1 LIKYFQYNNNYKEI
15 QIAFMKKTQLVL
27 GLLVALTSLTTVA
40 NAQMKEGKISY
51 ERKINMHR
59 NLPDPQMKSMV
70 PEFRTDKFE
79 LIFNENVSLFR
90 SVVDEE
96 APDPFANAGGGGGG
110 GMRFNFRMP
119 SANTYTD
126 LAKQMQYEGREF
138 FEKEF
143 LIIDSLKQYKW
154 KLSEETKT
162 IAKQLCK
169 KATTMVTAPQM
180 RMRVSIGGP
189 GNNSDTTANT
199 PRAPKETELVV
210 WYAEGIPVSFGPE
223 GYSGLPGVIM
233 EIDQDNGANVM
244 TAVEV
249 STKYPK
255 KELVAPSKGEKMNR
269 AQFQENMMKLMQDMQ
284 RGGGIR
290 MGGSAIR
297 IGGGN

>member
-1 LIKYFQYNNNYKEI
+1 MKKI
-15 QIAFMKKTQLVL
+15 QLVFGLLIAFT
-27 GLLVALTSLTTVA
+27 TLTTSA
-40 NAQMKEGKISY
+40 TAQMKEGKISY

-79 LIFNENVSLFR
+79 LIFNESVSLFR
-90 SVVDEE
+90 SVVDDE

-110 GMRFNFRMP
+110 MRMNFRMP
-119 SANTYTD
+119 TANTFTD
-126 LAKQMQYEGREF
+126 VSKQMQYEERAF

-169 KATTMVTAPQM
+169 KATTMITAPQM
-180 RMRVSIGGP
+180 RMRVSIGGG
-189 GNNSDTTANT
+189 GNNTDTAANT

-210 WYAEGIPVSFGPE
+210 WYAENIPVSFGPDN
-223 GYSGLPGVIM
+223 YSGLPGVIM
-233 EIDQDNGANVM
+233 EIDQDNGATVT

-249 STKYPK
+249 SAKYPK
-255 KELVAPSKGEKMNR
+255 KELVAPTKGDKMNR
-269 AQFQENMMKLMQDMQ
+269 AQFQENMQKLMQEMQ
-284 RGGGIR
+284 RGGGG
-290 MGGSAIR
+290 MGGMRIR
-297 IGGGN
+297 VGGN

>member
-1 LIKYFQYNNNYKEI
+1 
-15 QIAFMKKTQLVL
+15 MKKIQLVL
-27 GLLVALTSLTTVA
+27 GLLIALTTVTISA
-40 NAQMKEGKISY
+40 TAQMKEGKISY

-59 NLPDPQMKSMV
+59 NLPDPQMKSMI

-110 GMRFNFRMP
+110 GMRMNFRMP
-119 SANTYTD
+119 TANTYTD
-126 LAKQMQYEGREF
+126 MAKQMQYEERAF

-169 KATTMVTAPQM
+169 KATTMITSPQM
-180 RMRVSIGGP
+180 RMRVSIGGA
-189 GNNSDTTANT
+189 GNNTDTTANT

-210 WYAEGIPVSFGPE
+210 WYAENIPVSFGPDN
-223 GYSGLPGVIM
+223 YSGLPGVIM
-233 EIDQDNGANVM
+233 EIDQDNGATVT

-249 STKYPK
+249 SAKYPK
-255 KELVAPSKGEKMNR
+255 KELVAPTKGDKMNR
-269 AQFQENMMKLMQDMQ
+269 AQFQENMQKLMQDMQ
-284 RGGGIR
+284 RGGG
-290 MGGSAIR
+290 MGGMRIR
-297 IGGGN
+297 VGGN

>member
-1 LIKYFQYNNNYKEI
+1 
-15 QIAFMKKTQLVL
+15 MKKIQLVF
-27 GLLVALTSLTTVA
+27 GLLIALTSLTTA
-40 NAQMKEGKISY
+40 TAQMKEGKISY

-59 NLPDPQMKSMV
+59 NLPDPQMKSMI

-79 LIFNENVSLFR
+79 LIFNESVSLFR

-110 GMRFNFRMP
+110 GMRMNFRMP

-143 LIIDSLKQYKW
+143 LIVDSLKQYKW

-169 KATTMVTAPQM
+169 KATTMITAPQVM
-180 RMRVSIGGP
+180 RMRVSMGGG
-189 GNNSDTTANT
+189 GNNTDTTANT
-199 PRAPKETELVV
+199 PSAPKETELVV
-210 WYAEGIPVSFGPE
+210 WYAENIPVSFGPDS
-223 GYSGLPGVIM
+223 YSGLPGVIM
-233 EIDQDNGANVM
+233 EIDQDNGANVT

-249 STKYPK
+249 SAKYPK
-255 KELVAPSKGEKMNR
+255 KELIAPTKGEKMNR
-269 AQFQENMMKLMQDMQ
+269 VQFQENMQKLMQEMQ

>member
-1 LIKYFQYNNNYKEI
+1 
-15 QIAFMKKTQLVL
+15 MKKIQLVF
-27 GLLVALTSLTTVA
+27 GLLIALTSITTTA
-40 NAQMKEGKISY
+40 TAQMKEGKISY

-79 LIFNENVSLFR
+79 LIFNESVSLFR
-90 SVVDEE
+90 SVVDDE

-110 GMRFNFRMP
+110 GMRMNFRMP
-119 SANTYTD
+119 TANTYTD
-126 LAKQMQYEGREF
+126 MAKQMQYEERAF

-143 LIIDSLKQYKW
+143 LIVDSLKQYKW

-169 KATTMVTAPQM
+169 KATTMITAPQM
-180 RMRVSIGGP
+180 RMRVSMGRGGE
-189 GNNSDTTANT
+189 NNTDTTANT

-210 WYAEGIPVSFGPE
+210 WYAENIPVSFGPDN
-223 GYSGLPGVIM
+223 YSGLPGVIM
-233 EIDQDNGANVM
+233 EIDQDNGATVT

-249 STKYPK
+249 SAKYPK
-255 KELVAPSKGEKMNR
+255 KELVAPTKGDKMNR
-269 AQFQENMMKLMQDMQ
+269 VQFQENMQKLMQEMQ

-290 MGGSAIR
+290 MGGATIR
-297 IGGGN
+297 VGGNNN

>member
-1 LIKYFQYNNNYKEI
+1 
-15 QIAFMKKTQLVL
+15 MKKIQLLL
-27 GLLVALTSLTTVA
+27 GMMIALISISTSIA
-40 NAQMKEGKISY
+40 AQMKEGKISY

-59 NLPDPQMKSMV
+59 NLPDPQMKSMI

-79 LIFNENVSLFR
+79 LIFNEAVSLFR
-90 SVVDEE
+90 SVVDDE

-110 GMRFNFRMP
+110 GMRMNFRMP
-119 SANTYTD
+119 TANTYTD
-126 LAKQMQYEGREF
+126 LAKQTQYEERAF

-169 KATTMVTAPQM
+169 KATTMISAPQI
-180 RMRVSIGGP
+180 RMRVSMGGG
-189 GNNSDTTANT
+189 GNNTDTTANT

-210 WYAEGIPVSFGPE
+210 WYAENIPVSFGPDN
-223 GYSGLPGVIM
+223 YSGLPGVIM
-233 EIDQDNGANVM
+233 EIDQDNGATVT

-255 KELVAPSKGEKMNR
+255 KELVAPTKGDKMNR
-269 AQFQENMMKLMQDMQ
+269 AQFQENMQKLMQDMQ
-284 RGGGIR
+284 RGGGG
-290 MGGSAIR
+290 MGGMRIR
-297 IGGGN
+297 VGGN

>member
-1 LIKYFQYNNNYKEI
+1 
-15 QIAFMKKTQLVL
+15 MKKIQLVL
-27 GLLVALTSLTTVA
+27 GMLIALTSVSTFAT
-40 NAQMKEGKISY
+40 AQMKEGKISY

-79 LIFNENVSLFR
+79 LIFNESVSLFR
-90 SVVDEE
+90 SVVDDE

-110 GMRFNFRMP
+110 MRMNFRMP
-119 SANTYTD
+119 TANTFTD
-126 LAKQMQYEGREF
+126 VSKQMQYEERAF

-169 KATTMVTAPQM
+169 KATTMITAPQM
-180 RMRVSIGGP
+180 RMRVSIGGG
-189 GNNSDTTANT
+189 GNNTDTAANT

-210 WYAEGIPVSFGPE
+210 WYAENIPVSFGPDN
-223 GYSGLPGVIM
+223 YSGLPGVIM
-233 EIDQDNGANVM
+233 EIDQDNGANVT

-249 STKYPK
+249 SAKYPK
-255 KELVAPSKGEKMNR
+255 KELVAPTKGEKMNR
-269 AQFQENMMKLMQDMQ
+269 VQFQENMQKLMQEMQ

-290 MGGSAIR
+290 MGGTSIR

>member
-1 LIKYFQYNNNYKEI
+1 
-15 QIAFMKKTQLVL
+15 MKKIKLVL
-27 GLLVALTSLTTVA
+27 GLLIVLTSLNTSAT
-40 NAQMKEGKISY
+40 AQMKEGKISY

-59 NLPDPQMKSMV
+59 NLPDPQMKSMI

-79 LIFNENVSLFR
+79 LIFNESVSLFR
-90 SVVDEE
+90 SVVDDE

-119 SANTYTD
+119 TTSTYTD
-126 LAKQMQYEGREF
+126 MAKQMQYEERAF

-169 KATTMVTAPQM
+169 KATTMITSPQM
-180 RMRVSIGGP
+180 RMRVSIGGA
-189 GNNSDTTANT
+189 GNNTDTTANT

-210 WYAEGIPVSFGPE
+210 WYAENIPVSFGPDN
-223 GYSGLPGVIM
+223 YSGLPGVIM
-233 EIDQDNGANVM
+233 EIDQDNGATVT

-249 STKYPK
+249 SAKYPK
-255 KELVAPSKGEKMNR
+255 KELVAPTKGDKMNR
-269 AQFQENMMKLMQDMQ
+269 AQFQENMQKLMQDMQ
-284 RGGGIR
+284 RGGGG
-290 MGGSAIR
+290 MGGMRIR

>member
-1 LIKYFQYNNNYKEI
+1 
-15 QIAFMKKTQLVL
+15 MKKIQLVL
-27 GLLVALTSLTTVA
+27 GLLIALTSLTTVA

-169 KATTMVTAPQM
+169 KATTMISAPQM
-180 RMRVSIGGP
+180 RMRISIGGSA
-189 GNNSDTTANT
+189 NNTDTTANT

-210 WYAEGIPVSFGPE
+210 WYAENIPVSFGPDN
-223 GYSGLPGVIM
+223 YSGLPGVIM
-233 EIDQDNGANVM
+233 EIDQDNGATVT

-249 STKYPK
+249 SAKYPK
-255 KELVAPSKGEKMNR
+255 KELVAPTKGDKMNR
-269 AQFQENMMKLMQDMQ
+269 AQFQENMQKLMQDMQ
-284 RGGGIR
+284 RGGGG
-290 MGGSAIR
+290 MGGMRIR
-297 IGGGN
+297 VGGN

>member
-1 LIKYFQYNNNYKEI
+1 
-15 QIAFMKKTQLVL
+15 MKKIQLVF
-27 GLLVALTSLTTVA
+27 GLLIALTSISTPAT
-40 NAQMKEGKISY
+40 AQMKEGKISY

-79 LIFNENVSLFR
+79 LIFNESVSLFR

-119 SANTYTD
+119 TANTFTD
-126 LAKQMQYEGREF
+126 IAKQMQYEERAF

-143 LIIDSLKQYKW
+143 LIVDSIKQYKW

-169 KATTMVTAPQM
+169 KATTMISAPQM
-180 RMRVSIGGP
+180 RMRISIGGSA
-189 GNNSDTTANT
+189 NNTDTTANT

-210 WYAEGIPVSFGPE
+210 WYAENIPVSFGPDS
-223 GYSGLPGVIM
+223 YNGLPGVIM
-233 EIDQDNGANVM
+233 EIDQDNGANVT

-255 KELVAPSKGEKMNR
+255 KELVAPTKGEKMNR
-269 AQFQENMMKLMQDMQ
+269 AQFQENMQKLMQEMQ
-284 RGGGIR
+284 RGGGG
-290 MGGSAIR
+290 MGGMRIR
-297 IGGGN
+297 VGGGN

>member
-1 LIKYFQYNNNYKEI
+1 
-15 QIAFMKKTQLVL
+15 MKKIQLVL
-27 GLLVALTSLTTVA
+27 GLLIALTSLTTVA
-40 NAQMKEGKISY
+40 TAQMKEGKISY

-110 GMRFNFRMP
+110 MRMNFRMP
-119 SANTYTD
+119 TANTYTD
-126 LAKQMQYEGREF
+126 MAKQMQYEERAF

-169 KATTMVTAPQM
+169 KATTMITSPQM
-180 RMRVSIGGP
+180 RMPVSIGGA
-189 GNNSDTTANT
+189 GNNTDTTANT

-210 WYAEGIPVSFGPE
+210 WYAENIPVSFGPDN
-223 GYSGLPGVIM
+223 YSGLPGVIM
-233 EIDQDNGANVM
+233 EIDQDNGATVT

-249 STKYPK
+249 SAKYPK
-255 KELVAPSKGEKMNR
+255 KELVAPTKGDKMNR
-269 AQFQENMMKLMQDMQ
+269 AQFQENMQKLIQDMQ

-290 MGGSAIR
+290 MGGMNIR
-297 IGGGN
+297 VGGN

>member
-1 LIKYFQYNNNYKEI
+1 
-15 QIAFMKKTQLVL
+15 MKKIQLVL
-27 GLLVALTSLTTVA
+27 GLLITLTTVTTSA
-40 NAQMKEGKISY
+40 TAQMKEGKISY

-79 LIFNENVSLFR
+79 LIFNESVSLFR
-90 SVVDEE
+90 SVVDDE

-110 GMRFNFRMP
+110 GMRMAFRMP
-119 SANTYTD
+119 TANTYTD
-126 LAKQMQYEGREF
+126 LAKQTQYEERAF

-169 KATTMVTAPQM
+169 KATTMITSPQM
-180 RMRVSIGGP
+180 RMRVSIGG
-189 GNNSDTTANT
+189 GNNTDTTANT

-210 WYAEGIPVSFGPE
+210 WYAENIPVSFGPDN
-223 GYSGLPGVIM
+223 YSGLPGVIM
-233 EIDQDNGANVM
+233 EIDQDNGATVT

-249 STKYPK
+249 SAKYPK
-255 KELVAPSKGEKMNR
+255 KELVAPTKGDKMNR
-269 AQFQENMMKLMQDMQ
+269 AQFQENMQKLMQDMQ
-284 RGGGIR
+284 RGGGG
-290 MGGSAIR
+290 MGGMRIR
-297 IGGGN
+297 VGGN

>member
-1 LIKYFQYNNNYKEI
+1 
-15 QIAFMKKTQLVL
+15 MKKIQLVL
-27 GLLVALTSLTTVA
+27 GLLIALTSLTTVA

-110 GMRFNFRMP
+110 MRFNFRMP

-126 LAKQMQYEGREF
+126 LAKQIQYEGREF

-143 LIIDSLKQYKW
+143 LIVDSLKQYKW

-169 KATTMVTAPQM
+169 KATTMITAPQM
-180 RMRVSIGGP
+180 RMRVSIGRG
-189 GNNSDTTANT
+189 GENNTDTTANT
-199 PRAPKETELVV
+199 KRAPKETELVV
-210 WYAEGIPVSFGPE
+210 WYAENIPVSFGPDS
-223 GYSGLPGVIM
+223 YSGLPGVIM
-233 EIDQDNGANVM
+233 EIDQDNGATVT

-249 STKYPK
+249 SAKYPK
-255 KELVAPSKGEKMNR
+255 KELVAPTKGEKMNR
-269 AQFQENMMKLMQDMQ
+269 AQFQENMQKLMQDMQ

-290 MGGSAIR
+290 MGGNAIR

>member
-1 LIKYFQYNNNYKEI
+1 
-15 QIAFMKKTQLVL
+15 MKKIQLVL
-27 GLLVALTSLTTVA
+27 GLLIALTSLTTVA
-40 NAQMKEGKISY
+40 TAQMKEGKISY

-110 GMRFNFRMP
+110 MRMNFRMP
-119 SANTYTD
+119 TANTYTD
-126 LAKQMQYEGREF
+126 MAKQMQYEERAF

-169 KATTMVTAPQM
+169 KATTMITSPQM
-180 RMRVSIGGP
+180 RMRVSIGGA
-189 GNNSDTTANT
+189 GNNTDTTANT

-210 WYAEGIPVSFGPE
+210 WYAENIPVSFGPDN
-223 GYSGLPGVIM
+223 YSGLPGVIM
-233 EIDQDNGANVM
+233 EIDQDNGATVT

-249 STKYPK
+249 SAKYPK
-255 KELVAPSKGEKMNR
+255 KELVAPTKGDKMNR
-269 AQFQENMMKLMQDMQ
+269 AQFQENMQKLMQEMQ

-290 MGGSAIR
+290 MGGMNIR
-297 IGGGN
+297 VGGN

>member
-1 LIKYFQYNNNYKEI
+1 
-15 QIAFMKKTQLVL
+15 MKKIQLVL
-27 GLLVALTSLTTVA
+27 GLLIAFTSLTTVA
-40 NAQMKEGKISY
+40 SAQMKEGKISY

-79 LIFNENVSLFR
+79 LIFNESVSLFR

-119 SANTYTD
+119 TANTFTD
-126 LAKQMQYEGREF
+126 IAKQMQYEERAF

-143 LIIDSLKQYKW
+143 LIVDSIKQYKW

-169 KATTMVTAPQM
+169 KATTMISAPQM
-180 RMRVSIGGP
+180 RMRISIGGSA
-189 GNNSDTTANT
+189 NNTDTTANT

-210 WYAEGIPVSFGPE
+210 WYAENIPVSFGPDS
-223 GYSGLPGVIM
+223 YNGLPGVIM
-233 EIDQDNGANVM
+233 EIDQDNGANVT

-255 KELVAPSKGEKMNR
+255 KELVAPTKGEKMNR
-269 AQFQENMMKLMQDMQ
+269 AQFQENMQKLMQEMQ
-284 RGGGIR
+284 RGGGG
-290 MGGSAIR
+290 MGGMRIR
-297 IGGGN
+297 VGGGN

>member
-1 LIKYFQYNNNYKEI
+1 LIKHFQYNNNYKEVK
-15 QIAFMKKTQLVL
+15 IAFMKKIQIVF
-27 GLLVALTSLTTVA
+27 GLLIALTSLSTSAT
-40 NAQMKEGKISY
+40 AQMKEGKISY

-90 SVVDEE
+90 SVVDDE

-110 GMRFNFRMP
+110 GMRMNFRMP
-119 SANTYTD
+119 TANTYTD
-126 LAKQMQYEGREF
+126 LAKQMQYEERAF

-143 LIIDSLKQYKW
+143 LIVDSLKQYKW

-169 KATTMVTAPQM
+169 KATTMITAPQI
-180 RMRVSIGGP
+180 RMRISRGGE
-189 GNNSDTTANT
+189 NNNDTSENK

-210 WYAEGIPVSFGPE
+210 WYAENIPVSFGPDN
-223 GYSGLPGVIM
+223 YSGLPGVIM
-233 EIDQDNGANVM
+233 EIDQDNGATVT

-249 STKYPK
+249 SAKYPK
-255 KELVAPSKGEKMNR
+255 KELVAPSKGDKMNR
-269 AQFQENMMKLMQDMQ
+269 AQFQESMQKLMQDMQ
-284 RGGGIR
+284 RGGG
-290 MGGSAIR
+290 MGGMRIR
-297 IGGGN
+297 VGGGN

>member
-1 LIKYFQYNNNYKEI
+1 
-15 QIAFMKKTQLVL
+15 MKKIQLLL
-27 GLLVALTSLTTVA
+27 GMMIALISISTSIA
-40 NAQMKEGKISY
+40 AQMKEGKISY

-79 LIFNENVSLFR
+79 LIFNESVSLFR
-90 SVVDEE
+90 SVVDDE

-110 GMRFNFRMP
+110 MRMNFRMP
-119 SANTYTD
+119 TANTFTD
-126 LAKQMQYEGREF
+126 VSKQMQYEERAF

-169 KATTMVTAPQM
+169 KATTMITAPQM
-180 RMRVSIGGP
+180 RMRVSIGGG
-189 GNNSDTTANT
+189 GNNTDTAANT

-210 WYAEGIPVSFGPE
+210 WYAENIPVSFGPDN
-223 GYSGLPGVIM
+223 YSGLPGVIM
-233 EIDQDNGANVM
+233 EIDQDNGATVT

-249 STKYPK
+249 SAKYPK
-255 KELVAPSKGEKMNR
+255 KELVAPTKGDKMNR
-269 AQFQENMMKLMQDMQ
+269 AQFQENMQKLMQEMQ
-284 RGGGIR
+284 RGGGG
-290 MGGSAIR
+290 MGGMRIR
-297 IGGGN
+297 VGGN

>member
-1 LIKYFQYNNNYKEI
+1 
-15 QIAFMKKTQLVL
+15 MKKIQLVL
-27 GLLVALTSLTTVA
+27 GLLIALTSISTSA
-40 NAQMKEGKISY
+40 MAQMKEGKISY

-79 LIFNENVSLFR
+79 LIFNESVSLFR
-90 SVVDEE
+90 SVVDDE

-110 GMRFNFRMP
+110 MRMNFRMP
-119 SANTYTD
+119 TANTFTD
-126 LAKQMQYEGREF
+126 MGKQMQYEERAF

-143 LIIDSLKQYKW
+143 LIVDSLKQYKW

-169 KATTMVTAPQM
+169 KATTMITAPQM
-180 RMRVSIGGP
+180 RMRVSMGRGGE
-189 GNNSDTTANT
+189 NNTDTAASNT

-210 WYAEGIPVSFGPE
+210 WYAENIPVSFGPDN
-223 GYSGLPGVIM
+223 YSGLPGVIM
-233 EIDQDNGANVM
+233 EIDQDNGATVT

-249 STKYPK
+249 SAKYPK

-269 AQFQENMMKLMQDMQ
+269 AQFQENMQKLMQEMQ

-290 MGGSAIR
+290 MGGATIR
-297 IGGGN
+297 VGGGN